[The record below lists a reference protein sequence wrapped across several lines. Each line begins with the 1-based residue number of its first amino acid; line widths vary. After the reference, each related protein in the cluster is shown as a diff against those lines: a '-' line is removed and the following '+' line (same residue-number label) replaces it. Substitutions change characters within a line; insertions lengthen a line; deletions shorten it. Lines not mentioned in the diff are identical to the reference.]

1 MRHEASY
8 LKDILYAA
16 HRIEAIVV
24 AKSREEF
31 FKSDES
37 QAAVLHHLTIIGEAV
52 NRLSPGLCERHSE
65 VPWAQIV
72 AVRNRIVHEY
82 FGLDWQLLWG
92 AAVDDV
98 PLLRQQIAAILQIE
112 FGEPAPDFD

>member
-8 LKDILYAA
+8 LKDILLAA
-16 HRIEAIVV
+16 RRIEAIVTT
-24 AKSREEF
+24 KSREEF
-31 FKSDES
+31 FRNDES
-37 QAAVLHHLTIIGEAV
+37 QAAVLHHLTITGEAA

-72 AVRNRIVHEY
+72 AARNRIVHEY

-92 AAVDDV
+92 TAVDDV
-98 PLLRQQIAAILQIE
+98 PLLRRQIAAILQEE
-112 FGEPAPDFD
+112 FGEPAPDFG